1 MFTRTRFQTGSLKT
15 EKRRRGPAVWVFRW
29 RETDARGKRVKRKL
43 ILGTVEQYR
52 SESHARRALAAL
64 DLELNEPKHKI
75 ATHPALMTVGQ
86 LVDHYEKE
94 ELGEER
100 LSKTQGTVDVYRE
113 FLVYW
118 IAPRWKAVRLT
129 EIKPV
134 EVERWLRSLNLANG
148 TKAKIRNI
156 LSAVFQHALRH
167 QFITANPIR
176 GLVRQSAKREKEPDV
191 LTAQE
196 IGLILKRL
204 PFRYRTLVFLAAS
217 TGLRFSEIRG
227 LQWQDVDMATGTL
240 NLKRGVVKHHV
251 TPLKTK
257 ASRKPVPIH
266 PALVRALQTLRA
278 EGPYNQPAD
287 WVFASLTKGGKVPI
301 WPTGVMADHVLPAV
315 KAAKIAKRVSWH
327 TFRHSY
333 ATMLKGNGEDV
344 KTVQES
350 LRHANSQIALDV
362 YTQAIPQALRSAQ
375 AKVVD
380 AIGAELIGPLMALD
394 DAELSLS
401 C

>member
-94 ELGEER
+94 ELREER

-134 EVERWLRSLNLANG
+134 EVERWLRSLDLANG

-204 PFRYRTLVFLAAS
+204 PFRYRIFLAAS

-257 ASRKPVPIH
+257 ASRKPVPH
-266 PALVRALQTLRA
+266 PSRSGARSPNASGGRSVQPAHGLGVCQSDEGREGSNLANRGDGGSCASGGKGGEDRQARQLAHFPSLLRDHAQGERRGREDGTGVSTLCQLPDRAGCLHASHTAGTTLRTGKGRGCYRGGA
-278 EGPYNQPAD
+278 YWPLNGP
-287 WVFASLTKGGKVPI
+287 
-301 WPTGVMADHVLPAV
+301 
-315 KAAKIAKRVSWH
+315 
-327 TFRHSY
+327 
-333 ATMLKGNGEDV
+333 
-344 KTVQES
+344 
-350 LRHANSQIALDV
+350 
-362 YTQAIPQALRSAQ
+362 
-375 AKVVD
+375 
-380 AIGAELIGPLMALD
+380 
-394 DAELSLS
+394 
-401 C
+401 